1 MVTDPIANMLTSI
14 RNAVR
19 SKRGVVDVPFSRVKL
34 GLAQAL
40 KAEGFL
46 YDCQEL
52 DAADDSVSAR
62 DKKHRKILRIVLKYG
77 PEGEDVIRFIRRWS
91 SPGCRKYLHCTK
103 IPKVLN
109 GLGCVIL
116 STNKGIMSDRLA
128 RQQRLGG
135 EALCVVW

>member
-1 MVTDPIANMLTSI
+1 MVTDPIANMLTCI
-14 RNAVR
+14 RNGVR

-40 KAEGFL
+40 KAEGFIF
-46 YDCQEL
+46 DVQEL

-62 DKKHRKILRIVLKYG
+62 DKRYRKILRIMLKYG
-77 PEGEDVIRFIRRWS
+77 PEGEDVIRHLRRWS
-91 SPGCRKYLHCTK
+91 SPGCRRYMHMTK
-103 IPKVLN
+103 IPHILN

-116 STNKGIMSDRLA
+116 STNKGIMSDRQA
-128 RQQRLGG
+128 RKQKVGG